1 MNLTTRRLIAFWTML
16 LSLHLV
22 AEVPTEETV
31 IVLFEADIAEGAV
44 SEVSELVERMSALN
58 ELDELETLV
67 YRAFISED
75 GKRVTFMET
84 YSNTEAMLFHDKRF
98 TRHFANDPF
107 RLTTNNRFATYGAV
121 SEQHKSFA
129 TANGFIVEY
138 GDLVSGFSR

>member
-1 MNLTTRRLIAFWTML
+1 MP

-22 AEVPTEETV
+22 AEVPNDETGM
-31 IVLFEADIAEGAV
+31 VLFEADMVQDAV
-44 SEVSELVERMSALN
+44 SEVSEQVTRMVVLN
-58 ELDELETLV
+58 ELDEPETLA